1 MTKKRK
7 RDWTTDRGGRSN
19 SSKRFEKLCDEVEAI
34 IRSDAHSL
42 IGGYAGSTAR
52 LIMAQLAHVHGLAP
66 STDGEELKK

>member
-1 MTKKRK
+1 MTKKPK
-7 RDWTTDRGGRSN
+7 RDWTTDPDGRSN
-19 SSKRFEKLCDEVEAI
+19 SSKLFEKLCDEVETL

-66 STDGEELKK
+66 TRKGRKR